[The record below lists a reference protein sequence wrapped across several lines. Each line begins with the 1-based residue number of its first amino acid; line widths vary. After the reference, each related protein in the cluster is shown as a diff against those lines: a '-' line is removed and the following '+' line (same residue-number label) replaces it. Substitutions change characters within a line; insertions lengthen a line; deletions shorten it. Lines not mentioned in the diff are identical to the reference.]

1 MWQIILCIG
10 FIFLILEMFTPA
22 MFFLNFAIAAFV
34 CAILSVYVESITVLV
49 IVFSLLS
56 VVLIYTLRPM
66 LMKNMKN
73 KENETGMASKY
84 VGKTATVI
92 EEVTKDKGVVS
103 IYDERWQ
110 ARNVEDGVIEAG
122 KKVEI
127 VNFESLILFT
137 KEVK

>member
-1 MWQIILCIG
+1 MWQILLCVG

-34 CAILSVYVESITVLV
+34 CAGLSVYINSITVLV

-56 VVLIYTLRPM
+56 IVLIFTLRPI
-66 LMKNMKN
+66 LMKNMKG
-73 KENETGMASKY
+73 KENETGMSSKY
-84 VGKTATVI
+84 VGKIAKVI
-92 EEVTKDKGVVS
+92 EDVDKKHGVVS

-110 ARNVEDGVIEAG
+110 ARNIEDYKIDIGRE
-122 KKVEI
+122 VEI
-127 VNFESLILFT
+127 TGFDSLILYV